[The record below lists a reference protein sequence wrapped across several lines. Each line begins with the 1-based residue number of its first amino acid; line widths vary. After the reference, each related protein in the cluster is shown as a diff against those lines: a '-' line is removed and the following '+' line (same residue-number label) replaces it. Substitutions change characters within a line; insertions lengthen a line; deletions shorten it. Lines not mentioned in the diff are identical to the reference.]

1 MRNWCLPL
9 LLAAGQVALLWSGPF
24 GTPGGPALLCV
35 AAAVVL
41 ETIGASRRRTA
52 PVRALACTLGALAVG
67 GPAWPDGYLGLGP
80 LVALYSVAVRC
91 PVPVTLRAV
100 AAAVGVEWVLAAVQ
114 EHRGPALVAETALAL
129 GGYLLCA
136 GLGEARRQWLAGRL
150 TAARR
155 LAGAEHA
162 RRLAAD
168 QERRR
173 LARELHDVSAHH
185 LTSVVVTVD
194 AARRL
199 QDGRPDLA
207 AEALAFAERTGAE
220 TLTALQRLVGLLRDT
235 DSPDHRPM
243 SGRIEELV
251 AGFGRLGRPVTARV
265 PGDLAGPS
273 AEAIHGIVREA
284 LTNAL
289 RHAPGAAARVQ
300 VTRAAGLLRLTVEN
314 APPRTAPQGTGR
326 LGGGRGVA
334 GMRERAAAAG
344 GELTAGPTPEGGW
357 RVSATLPD
365 GAEPRR
371 PDGPGRRRD
380 VLREQRLA
388 DPALVSVAMILP
400 LSFVLALTEDWSAA
414 ARRATLPALLV
425 VCGLLVLH
433 AVPLLWR
440 RRAPWPVLLAVLATA
455 WAGPAAVAAWHLPS
469 STAQFLPA
477 GALVETLAVYA
488 VAAYGRGPGR
498 TWPAPVAAALGTAG
512 AMTVASWADRSV
524 GGEPTSAGGAVL
536 LAFLLSV
543 LLAPVFTAVWGAG
556 LVVRRRRLRA
566 LAFDEFAFAS
576 SMWQADRAAEAERR
590 RLAATLRDA
599 VLEHTRA
606 LVGAAR
612 RGDLA
617 EGAGTARAAL
627 AAMREMLHGLGDG
640 GETGARLAPSPA
652 VGDLEVLCRAL
663 RRGGRD
669 VRLRGLPEAG
679 RDLPPSVQVSVY
691 RIVEAAL
698 GAGDPGP
705 ARVSLRRWRGTL
717 RITVTGV
724 RLAVAGPVAE
734 RLRVQAAAGE
744 GRIVCEPAGTLRVVL
759 PAGAVP
765 APVQEVSP

>member
-1 MRNWCLPL
+1 METMRNWCLPL
-9 LLAAGQVALLWSGPF
+9 LLAAGQLALLWSGPF

-41 ETIGASRRRTA
+41 ETVGSSRRRTA

-136 GLGEARRQWLAGRL
+136 GLGEARAQWLAGRL

-199 QDGRPDLA
+199 QDSRPDLP

-314 APPRTAPQGTGR
+314 APPRTAPHRTAP
-326 LGGGRGVA
+326 A
-334 GMRERAAAAG
+334 GWAGDAAW
-344 GELTAGPTPEGGW
+344 PECG
-357 RVSATLPD
+357 S
-365 GAEPRR
+365 
-371 PDGPGRRRD
+371 GRRR
-380 VLREQRLA
+380 
-388 DPALVSVAMILP
+388 
-400 LSFVLALTEDWSAA
+400 
-414 ARRATLPALLV
+414 
-425 VCGLLVLH
+425 
-433 AVPLLWR
+433 
-440 RRAPWPVLLAVLATA
+440 
-455 WAGPAAVAAWHLPS
+455 PAAN
-469 STAQFLPA
+469 
-477 GALVETLAVYA
+477 
-488 VAAYGRGPGR
+488 
-498 TWPAPVAAALGTAG
+498 
-512 AMTVASWADRSV
+512 
-524 GGEPTSAGGAVL
+524 
-536 LAFLLSV
+536 
-543 LLAPVFTAVWGAG
+543 
-556 LVVRRRRLRA
+556 
-566 LAFDEFAFAS
+566 
-576 SMWQADRAAEAERR
+576 
-590 RLAATLRDA
+590 
-599 VLEHTRA
+599 
-606 LVGAAR
+606 
-612 RGDLA
+612 
-617 EGAGTARAAL
+617 
-627 AAMREMLHGLGDG
+627 
-640 GETGARLAPSPA
+640 
-652 VGDLEVLCRAL
+652 
-663 RRGGRD
+663 
-669 VRLRGLPEAG
+669 
-679 RDLPPSVQVSVY
+679 
-691 RIVEAAL
+691 
-698 GAGDPGP
+698 
-705 ARVSLRRWRGTL
+705 
-717 RITVTGV
+717 
-724 RLAVAGPVAE
+724 
-734 RLRVQAAAGE
+734 
-744 GRIVCEPAGTLRVVL
+744 
-759 PAGAVP
+759 
-765 APVQEVSP
+765 